1 MLWSSHIQ
9 LLADDFHQWFWY
21 FAMTRQRGTLIVQ
34 IVLQNRMAASFTEND
49 AVMLGQVLE
58 EVTTFHTP
66 AVLKG

>member
-1 MLWSSHIQ
+1 MAQVFH
-9 LLADDFHQWFWY
+9 DDE
-21 FAMTRQRGTLIVQ
+21 ARGPMIVQ
-34 IVLQNRMAASFTEND
+34 IVLQNRMAASFTENH